1 MNPTDWLFI
10 PLCVLTLVTVL
21 FLFVLGATVVF
32 PRKWDVALRDAA
44 LAEVERRFVGLGPRS
59 QSDLIAADRMV
70 GNCGKPA
77 DANDDTASS
86 VLDAVLVLTDG
97 SDRSLLDAELEGL
110 RSHLESSALEQQVR
124 VVAQVRSIRI
134 ARYLWAA
141 SAWFNTARFALVG
154 FLWFFPRALPFL
166 GRRLQKHGG
175 ALGIIGVVVGLL
187 WAAVARATAPEGSAF
202 DWFSVV
208 SNVGL
213 ICAIAGMVIAVLGL
227 YKAVLVTRF
236 GAPRQWTRRGVMT
249 GSVFVVYICVVLG
262 LTWSGVVADWQWQL
276 VRWGQ
281 NLEVTDDV
289 GRWIG
294 GLVLTLGVAYGL
306 TNAYRWVRA
315 PGMTLSN
322 RIWILAG
329 SPFLLVMLVLVVP
342 FVLDIP
348 SANVSWVLV
357 VAGWFIVLLG
367 VVALIAECV
376 ERVRKYRLLMQLGL
390 LPPRRG
396 FRWWALLTWVVAGIT
411 FNSALTLLLAS
422 TQRTADSAFFS
433 VALSIL
439 NLLTGLWTLAAVP
452 GIVVTALYVRRVSK
466 AYEALRFQL
475 APPHPS
481 LGATESEQCQVTSPH
496 DN

>member
-10 PLCVLTLVTVL
+10 PLCVLTLVTLL

-32 PRKWDVALRDAA
+32 PRKWDVTLRDAA
-44 LAEVERRFVGLGPRS
+44 LAEVERRFVGLGLRP

-70 GNCGKPA
+70 GNGDKPA
-77 DANDDTASS
+77 DNNDDTASA
-86 VLDAVLVLTDG
+86 VLDAVLVLTNR
-97 SDRSLLDAELEGL
+97 SDRSLLDAELDGL
-110 RSHLESSALEQQVR
+110 RSRLECSAIEQQVR
-124 VVAQVRSIRI
+124 MVARVRSIRV
-134 ARYLWAA
+134 ARYLWAT

-154 FLWFFPRALPFL
+154 FLWFFPRVLPFL

-236 GAPRQWTRRGVMT
+236 GAPRQWTRRGVIT
-249 GSVFVVYICVVLG
+249 GSVFVLYICVILG
-262 LTWSGVVADWQWQL
+262 LTWSGVITDWQWHL

-281 NLEVTDDV
+281 TLEVTDDV

-294 GLVLTLGVAYGL
+294 GLVLALAVAYGL

-322 RIWILAG
+322 RLWILAG
-329 SPFLLVMLVLVVP
+329 SPILLVMLVLMVP
-342 FVLDIP
+342 FVLDTP
-348 SANVSWVLV
+348 FANVSWVLV
-357 VAGWFIVLLG
+357 VAGWVIVLLG
-367 VVALIAECV
+367 MIASIAGCV
-376 ERVRKYRLLMQLGL
+376 EWMRKYRLLKQLGL

-396 FRWWALLTWVVAGIT
+396 FRWWALLTWVTAGII
-411 FNSALTLLLAS
+411 FNSGLTLLLAS
-422 TQRTADSAFFS
+422 NQHTADSALFS
-433 VALSIL
+433 AALSIL
-439 NLLTGLWTLAAVP
+439 NLLTGLWTLAVIP
-452 GIVVTALYVRRVSK
+452 GMVVTALYVRRINK

-475 APPHPS
+475 APPHPN
-481 LGATESEQCQVTSPH
+481 LGTREG
-496 DN
+496 D